1 MIYYCWLFFVFGWY
15 MYIKKIMAKKVAIIY
30 IYLVYIFY
38 IMVLEKINHLLALEF
53 LLYVNG
59 ITVI

>member
-1 MIYYCWLFFVFGWY
+1 MVIYKF

-59 ITVI
+59 ITVT

>member
-1 MIYYCWLFFVFGWY
+1 MVIYKF

-38 IMVLEKINHLLALEF
+38 IMVLVKINHLLALEF